1 MLSHPFLYLPPHQMT
16 LGASSLS
23 ETSPKQGP
31 PVYQGKVGDDCSSQC
46 TRSFSR
52 TGSPGALT
60 CGRLVTGP
68 GQAISDPAA
77 RAFCPVFLRT
87 GWNDWLGSPGE
98 GQAWPP
104 SMTSYSA

>member
-23 ETSPKQGP
+23 EMSPKQGP
-31 PVYQGKVGDDCSSQC
+31 PIYQGKVGDHCSSQC

-52 TGSPGALT
+52 TGPLGALT

-68 GQAISDPAA
+68 GQAISNPAA

-87 GWNDWLGSPGE
+87 GWNDCLGLRGKDRHGHP
-98 GQAWPP
+98 A
-104 SMTSYSA
+104 